1 MKKFLISFAFLLC
14 AGLCFAGT
22 KKTLLKTTSDIMN
35 PANWS
40 PSGVP
45 QSGDT
50 IVIPSGKQM
59 QIAMSFSFPF
69 GVHLR
74 IYGEMKL
81 TGSPINLYLDNASTI
96 IVYHNAKLTGL
107 NSNQKIFLNNL
118 QIFSGATA
126 VNGSKWATVST
137 NGFTPYDPL
146 PVKFLGFSA
155 SLKNKDVLVQWST
168 TEEVN
173 ASIFELERSFDAAN
187 WTTIAY
193 IAAAGTTSAT
203 TNYSFTDKNI
213 NTGTVYYRV
222 KQVDM
227 DGRFTFTPVRSI
239 KPGATQKAEVSIAS
253 MGQSKVLLQFPKE
266 VSGTVVVRFTAPN
279 GQLLAQQTLNRPFGQ
294 VVLNTTASLKG
305 NYIISLTNGQ
315 DLNVAGKVIL

>member
-1 MKKFLISFAFLLC
+1 MKKLILIITAIFLYSVTF
-14 AGLCFAGT
+14 
-22 KKTLLKTTSDIMN
+22 SN
-35 PANWS
+35 PVNKAASNGKWQTNATWNQGRK
-40 PSGVP
+40 PAT
-45 QSGDT
+45 GDT
-50 IVIPSGKQM
+50 IVIPLGKTVTIENNESLGLVYIKVYGILKLSG
-59 QIAMSFSFPF
+59 
-69 GVHLR
+69 G
-74 IYGEMKL
+74 KL
-81 TGSPINLYLDNASTI
+81 NLADNSVIRVYSLGKLQGTGSPSEQLRIGNTRVFRGSEPAISGPMMADGTS
-96 IVYHNAKLTGL
+96 
-107 NSNQKIFLNNL
+107 SS
-118 QIFSGATA
+118 FSAFA
-126 VNGSKWATVST
+126 EV
-137 NGFTPYDPL
+137 L

-155 SLKNKDVLVQWST
+155 VLKNKDVLVQWST

-173 ASIFELERSFDAAN
+173 ASVFELERSFDAAN

-193 IAAAGTTSAT
+193 VAAAGNTSAT
-203 TNYSFTDKNI
+203 TNYSYTDKNI
-213 NTGTVYYRV
+213 NSGTVYYRV

-227 DGRFTFTPVRSI
+227 DGKFTFTPVRSI
-239 KPGATQKAEVSIAS
+239 KPGATQKAEVNIAS

>member
-1 MKKFLISFAFLLC
+1 MRKLFLIIA
-14 AGLCFAGT
+14 A
-22 KKTLLKTTSDIMN
+22 TLFYSVTFSN
-35 PANWS
+35 PVNKAASNGKWQNNS
-40 PSGVP
+40 TWNQNRKPVA
-45 QSGDT
+45 GDT
-50 IVIPSGKQM
+50 IVIPLGKTVTIENNESLGLVYLKVYGTLKFSSGKLNLADNSTVRVYSLGKIQG
-59 QIAMSFSFPF
+59 S
-69 GVHLR
+69 
-74 IYGEMKL
+74 
-81 TGSPINLYLDNASTI
+81 GSPSEQL
-96 IVYHNAKLTGL
+96 
-107 NSNQKIFLNNL
+107 KIGNDRVFRGSDPAVVGPMMADGTSSV
-118 QIFSGATA
+118 FSPFAE
-126 VNGSKWATVST
+126 V
-137 NGFTPYDPL
+137 L
-146 PVKFLGFSA
+146 PVKFLGFTA

-173 ASIFELERSFDAAN
+173 ASVFELERSFDAAN